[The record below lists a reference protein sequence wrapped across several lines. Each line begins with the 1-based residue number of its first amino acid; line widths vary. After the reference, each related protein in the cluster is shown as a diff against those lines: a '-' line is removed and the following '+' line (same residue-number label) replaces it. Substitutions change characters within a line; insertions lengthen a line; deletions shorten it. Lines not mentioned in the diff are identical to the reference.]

1 VAQAEGNAN
10 AHPERRLP
18 KGVSQPADQ
27 DCPSL
32 LTTLPPEIRNE
43 VYRWLLV
50 REEPIIYDGCRS
62 DREREPS
69 FDRDYQFDRYYDYD
83 EMESSRELS
92 QEELT
97 ILRQPSHDIGSCVP
111 LLRSCRQIYFE
122 AVGILYSANSF
133 LISANPYQHNEQMT
147 QISTAAEFLMSLGS
161 QLDLLK
167 KLVIDITP
175 LCPTEAGCV
184 DDLYTDVAVQRID
197 VLPLLRVLWSQPKV
211 ARIISLASTERNLDR
226 RVHPHFH
233 QDDLVHNIQPLFLN
247 EIIRALGCDDALGIM
262 SYARFERLLSRVYV
276 CTTLERGW
284 VVHPMP
290 SRKLYPQQEAE
301 IVHTFDITTSP
312 HSGSVELSW
321 QSLVHNSK
329 LRMFPRDIRDR
340 IRTYATQPDGNILFD
355 LDRRLAHGLDFG
367 PLHLNRR
374 FR

>member
-1 VAQAEGNAN
+1 M
-10 AHPERRLP
+10 RIP

-147 QISTAAEFLMSLGS
+147 QIFTAAEFLMSLGS
-161 QLDLLK
+161 QLYLLK

-184 DDLYTDVAVQRID
+184 DGLYTDVAVQRID

-233 QDDLVHNIQPLFLN
+233 QDDLVHNIQPLFLD
-247 EIIRALGCDDALGIM
+247 EIIRALGCDNTLGIM
-262 SYARFERLLSRVYV
+262 SYARFERLLSRVYALRLNV
-276 CTTLERGW
+276 DGWFTRCLHISCT
-284 VVHPMP
+284 P
-290 SRKLYPQQEAE
+290 SRKQRSLTLSISPLRLIQDLWNSAGKAWCTILNYACFPE
-301 IVHTFDITTSP
+301 ISGIEFEHMRPSPMVTFCSTWIVGRHMASTSALCT
-312 HSGSVELSW
+312 SIG
-321 QSLVHNSK
+321 
-329 LRMFPRDIRDR
+329 
-340 IRTYATQPDGNILFD
+340 
-355 LDRRLAHGLDFG
+355 DFG
-367 PLHLNRR
+367 TGCRR
-374 FR
+374 M